1 MRKKYGI
8 FFSLIVVLMLFSTL
22 YVSNLR
28 ADEKAT
34 YVGSKKCRTCHF
46 KKYKSWKKTLH
57 PKKIQA
63 ATEKTVI
70 GDFVKNNVLTINGK
84 TTTMSAK
91 DGQYFITTTGED
103 GQENTYKI
111 VYTIGSKWKQRYL
124 TKFDNGEYHILPVQ
138 WNVAKKRW
146 QDYHGLKKF
155 KPGEK
160 DYWSGK
166 GRIWQYKCAGC
177 HVTGL
182 KVAYNKTKDT
192 FNSTWVDNG
201 AACESCHGPG
211 SIHAR
216 TADKKKI
223 VNPEDLD
230 YKQQV
235 AVCGQCHSR
244 GSAMTPQGTK
254 LGYPYNF
261 KPGDLVEDH
270 YDLVKSEPGKN
281 TKRFWADGES
291 KSHHQQ
297 YLDFLLSEHYK
308 EKVAD
313 EGVAGCT
320 ICHDPHGTKNAFDL
334 VADYKDNELCY
345 SCHADADEMREKGLR
360 PINRENLT
368 RHTRHKPV
376 AESEGSRCTSCHM
389 PKLAKSINK
398 YDIASHAFFPP
409 KPEKT
414 IKYNMPN
421 ACTQCHKDKD
431 AKWAQEAMAKW

>member
-1 MRKKYGI
+1 MRRKEAV
-8 FFSLIVVLMLFSTL
+8 FFLLIVVSMLFFTF
-22 YVSNLR
+22 YVSKLM
-28 ADEKAT
+28 AAEKST
-34 YVGSKKCRTCHF
+34 YVGSKKCRICHS
-46 KKYKSWKKTLH
+46 KQYKSWKKTLH
-57 PKKIQA
+57 PKKIQP
-63 ATEKTVI
+63 ATERTVI
-70 GDFVKNNVLTINGK
+70 GDFVKDNIFTINGK

-91 DGQYFITTTGED
+91 DGRYFITTTGEK
-103 GQENTYKI
+103 GQENTYEI

-138 WNVAKKRW
+138 WNKAKKRW
-146 QDYHGLKKF
+146 QDYHGLEKF
-155 KPGEK
+155 KPGEAN
-160 DYWSGK
+160 YWSGK

-182 KVAYNKTKDT
+182 KIAYNKANDT

-223 VNPEDLD
+223 VNPEDLN
-230 YKQQV
+230 YEQQV

-244 GSAMTPQGTK
+244 GSATTPQGQK

-261 KPGDLVEDH
+261 KPGDLVEEH
-270 YDLVKSEPGKN
+270 YDLVKAEPGKN

-297 YLDFLLSEHYK
+297 YLDFLLSKHYK

-320 ICHDPHGTKNAFDL
+320 ICHSPHGTKNAFDL
-334 VADYKDNELCY
+334 VENYKNNELCY
-345 SCHADADEMREKGLR
+345 SCHADAEEMGEKGLK
-360 PINRENLT
+360 PINSENLT
-368 RHTRHKPV
+368 QHTRHKPIE
-376 AESEGSRCTSCHM
+376 ESEGSRCTRQ
-389 PKLAKSINK
+389 PL
-398 YDIASHAFFPP
+398 YLLP
-409 KPEKT
+409 
-414 IKYNMPN
+414 Y
-421 ACTQCHKDKD
+421 
-431 AKWAQEAMAKW
+431 AQDS